1 MNEDLVRP
9 SMIGMIGR
17 KRAPVVWAAAL
28 ALVTAVHLVAQL
40 VAQDQLLADA
50 TQILLMPLLFGAVYC
65 ATAAK
70 RPLLVRLVLIALV
83 FSWLGDTVPRFMGG
97 DNGFLMMVGCFL
109 VAQLFYIAALWPL
122 RRSSVAT
129 RGLPCLPYLA
139 AFCCIGLRLWARCR
153 SAADPGGVLWAG
165 AGAHG
170 HAVYRTREPCRGGW
184 GDLLDLGRAHCAALF
199 HRMGTARSFVLDHAQ
214 LCDGSGPNHRGG
226 GTAHASSTPVAAR
239 RAVVS

>member
-70 RPLLVRLVLIALV
+70 RPRLVRLVLIALV
-83 FSWLGDTVPRFMGG
+83 FSWLGDTVPRFMDG
-97 DNGFLMMVGCFL
+97 DNGFLAMVGCFL

-129 RGLPCLPYLA
+129 RVMPSAPYLA
-139 AFCCIGLRLWARCR
+139 AF
-153 SAADPGGVLWAG
+153 AALVLACGPG
-165 AGAHG
+165 AGSLLIPVVIYGLALVLMAMLSTG
-170 HAVYRTREPCRGGW
+170 LGALAGVGGAIFLISD
-184 GDLLDLGRAHCAALF
+184 GLIAL
-199 HRMGTARSFVLDHAQ
+199 RSFTTMELP
-214 LCDGSGPNHRGG
+214 G
-226 GTAHASSTPVAAR
+226 ASFWIMLSYVVGQGLIAMEVIQRTGREHGAPAPR
-239 RAVVS
+239 RSRP